1 MTEPSSNTRGAA
13 SRVDRTGIT
22 LIHEGELILPAPGS
36 EADLSEAEPELVE
49 FVFPVE
55 VEIREMSGA
64 SDALVAEVLQR
75 LTRALG

>member
-1 MTEPSSNTRGAA
+1 MTGPSNPNRGAV

-36 EADLSEAEPELVE
+36 EAEVSAAEPEPVE

-64 SDALVAEVLQR
+64 SDALIAEVLQR
-75 LTRALG
+75 LTRALE